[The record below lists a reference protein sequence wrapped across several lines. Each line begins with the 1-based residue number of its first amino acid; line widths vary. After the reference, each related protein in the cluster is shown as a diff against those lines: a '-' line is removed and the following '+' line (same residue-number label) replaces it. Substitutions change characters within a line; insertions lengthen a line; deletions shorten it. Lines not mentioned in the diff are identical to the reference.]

1 MDDETIESI
10 FQGVLEDLPRPTSK
24 VNTEIILDIV
34 FTGLWSE
41 HIT

>member
-24 VNTEIILDIV
+24 VNTENYPRYLSLLKSGYIC
-34 FTGLWSE
+34 
-41 HIT
+41 